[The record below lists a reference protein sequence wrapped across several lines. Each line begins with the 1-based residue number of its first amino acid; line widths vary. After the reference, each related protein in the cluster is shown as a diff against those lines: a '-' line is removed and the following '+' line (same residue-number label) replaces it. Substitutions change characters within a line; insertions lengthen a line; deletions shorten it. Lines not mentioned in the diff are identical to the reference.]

1 MRHSTNSQSHDEHS
15 SHLPSYEK
23 KNKVTV
29 SQKINVNT
37 QSQNL
42 AGDLVTSTH
51 NREILPGVFFLSVI
65 FEGQL
70 AAHRAGRMAA
80 QQTAQERPKSM
91 ERAL

>member
-1 MRHSTNSQSHDEHS
+1 MKR
-15 SHLPSYEK
+15 
-23 KNKVTV
+23 KNKITV

-51 NREILPGVFFLSVI
+51 NREISPGVFFLSVI

-80 QQTAQERPKSM
+80 QQTAQERTKSM

>member
-1 MRHSTNSQSHDEHS
+1 MRHSTNSQSDDELS
-15 SHLPSYEK
+15 SHIPSYEK

-29 SQKINVNT
+29 SQKIYVNA

-51 NREILPGVFFLSVI
+51 SREILPGVFFSSVI

-70 AAHRAGRMAA
+70 ATHLAGKMAA
-80 QQTAQERPKSM
+80 QQTA
-91 ERAL
+91 